1 MQSRKVFVTYRK
13 ASKLVLLSVI
23 LYLLFPIVA
32 GLCALGDRDGP
43 KIYPKTY
50 HTTLYMISYETLRN
64 EKPREDFLSERP
76 WFYGFPRK
84 QREIKDDRLKGMSK
98 DGP

>member
-1 MQSRKVFVTYRK
+1 MTNRK
-13 ASKLVLLSVI
+13 AGQLILFGII
-23 LYLLFPIVA
+23 LYVLFPIVA
-32 GLCALGDRDGP
+32 GLLAIGDRDGP

-50 HTTLYMISYETLRN
+50 HTALYMISYEALRN
-64 EKPREDFLSERP
+64 EKPRENSLYERP

-84 QREIKDDRLKGMSK
+84 QREIKDDRLNGMLH